1 MQTTTLLLFDF
12 KIDSGGWCKDNLL
25 WVCVTQSLLTPE
37 SQGPYF
43 VSGAIWSL
51 IVMNHWLLAGDTAW
65 AGPNASI
72 LDGYRLH
79 LLQGQPAEGT
89 DWVKW
94 GIFNFLDSGYNGSSL
109 AAILQLETCKNS
121 HGTKLWTQ
129 ALPTF
134 STFLLRNYVVWA
146 NREPICERCFPISG
160 FLSSCEP
167 TFGWDKFLELWP
179 AANTD
184 WRRRLQWVFPINLP
198 VKLRNKLGSGTKGQ
212 KEEEE
217 KETEESKFWHPK
229 LH

>member
-1 MQTTTLLLFDF
+1 MPRVWSDLIINCNESLAA
-12 KIDSGGWCKDNLL
+12 GWRY
-25 WVCVTQSLLTPE
+25 SL
-37 SQGPYF
+37 G
-43 VSGAIWSL
+43 
-51 IVMNHWLLAGDTAW
+51 W

-72 LDGYRLH
+72 SDGYRLH
-79 LLQGQPAEGT
+79 LLQGQAEGT

-94 GIFNFLDSGYNGSSL
+94 RIFNFLDSGWWIQWFIPCCNLAIGNSKKVTRHQTLNIGSANIFHIFAS
-109 AAILQLETCKNS
+109 
-121 HGTKLWTQ
+121 KLCCLSKQ
-129 ALPTF
+129 
-134 STFLLRNYVVWA
+134 
-146 NREPICERCFPISG
+146 EPICERCFPISG

-229 LH
+229 LHKLWYKGFLFNSAKNEECDFQGEAGLSKCL